1 MEQIN
6 NSKRLFKNTIVL
18 YVRMVI
24 TMLIALYTSRVVLAQ
39 LGVSDYGLYNVVGG
53 VVALFSFMQTSMT
66 SATQRFLSFELG
78 KADKERLSDM
88 FSMSLTTHIILSGII
103 LILCE
108 TIGLWFLNSKINIPE
123 GREVAANWLY
133 QFSVFTLSINMIVVP
148 FSACVISHERMTI
161 FAYISII
168 DSIMKLCIALSL
180 IYAPFDKLIFYG
192 VLMMSISVVNLIIYR
207 VICRKRFPETKY
219 RLFFDKQMFLQIF
232 SFSGWTLL
240 GQLAV
245 VGAGQGTTILTN
257 IFHSV
262 TANAAMGIAQQAN
275 GAISGL
281 VSNFQTA
288 YQPQIT
294 KSYAVGNWHY
304 LYSLIYNASKVSYFL
319 LFIVSLPIIFNIDW
333 LLSLWLGNVPEYTS
347 EFVIY
352 FLIASMLNAIGG
364 PLWMSVFASG
374 KIRNYQIASSITFLF
389 DIVLVY
395 LLFAMG
401 MSPIAA
407 VLAKVFTNFIV
418 IFVRLVYARHCVQGF
433 SVRQYCYKVL
443 VPILISS
450 FISFLASYIL
460 FSTLYGVIGQII
472 ATIVCVAISTSS
484 VYFIALNQDER
495 KAIFKILK

>member
-1 MEQIN
+1 
-6 NSKRLFKNTIVL
+6 
-18 YVRMVI
+18 
-24 TMLIALYTSRVVLAQ
+24 
-39 LGVSDYGLYNVVGG
+39 
-53 VVALFSFMQTSMT
+53 
-66 SATQRFLSFELG
+66 
-78 KADKERLSDM
+78 M
-88 FSMSLTTHIILSGII
+88 FYH
-103 LILCE
+103 
-108 TIGLWFLNSKINIPE
+108 
-123 GREVAANWLY
+123 
-133 QFSVFTLSINMIVVP
+133 
-148 FSACVISHERMTI
+148 
-161 FAYISII
+161 
-168 DSIMKLCIALSL
+168 
-180 IYAPFDKLIFYG
+180 
-192 VLMMSISVVNLIIYR
+192 
-207 VICRKRFPETKY
+207 
-219 RLFFDKQMFLQIF
+219 IF

-294 KSYAVGNWHY
+294 KSYAVGNWQY

-333 LLSLWLGNVPEYTS
+333 LLSLWLGSVPEYTS

-450 FISFLASYIL
+450 FISFLVSYIS
-460 FSTLYGVIGQII
+460 FSTLYGVTGQII

-495 KAIFKILK
+495 KAIFKIIK